1 MIEGL
6 TNSDGIP
13 TLERLV
19 QFTGQRHRL
28 IANNVANL
36 DTPGFRPQ
44 DVSVAEFQ
52 QKLGEAIDERRA
64 RYGGRG
70 GPLELS
76 DSEQVEVSATGMR
89 LHPEP
94 LAQNIMFHD
103 RNDRDLERH
112 MQSLVENFVTFRF
125 AAQMLRNRFDL
136 LNAAIRERI

>member
-6 TNSDGIP
+6 TNSDAIP
-13 TLERLV
+13 TLERLL

-44 DVSVAEFQ
+44 DVSVAAFQ
-52 QKLGEAIDERRA
+52 SQLGEAVDERRA
-64 RYGGRG
+64 RSG
-70 GPLELS
+70 GPLELA
-76 DSEQVEVSATGMR
+76 DSEQIEVSATGMK
-89 LHPEP
+89 LHPEA
-94 LAQNIMFHD
+94 LGQNIMFHD

-112 MQSLVENFVTFRF
+112 MQALVENFTTFRF

-136 LNAAIRERI
+136 LNTAIRERI